1 MSYYNLKDEVN
12 KLQEQTD
19 KLEKLVYK
27 ITNNT
32 TSGGALL
39 EGVNS
44 NRFKDKGEHLVPYF
58 QSEIDWR
65 KERIQYIKS
74 KLKGV
79 DELLSDV

>member
-1 MSYYNLKDEVN
+1 MSYYALKDEVN
-12 KLQEQTD
+12 KLQEQLD
-19 KLEKLVYK
+19 KLDKLIYT

-39 EGVNS
+39 GGVNT
-44 NRFKDKGEHLVPYF
+44 NHFKDKGEYLVPYF

-65 KERIQYIKS
+65 KERIQYVKS
-74 KLKGV
+74 KLKSA